1 MLKTLIAVI
10 EKASVNFSGG
20 LNVLTGETG
29 AGKSIVVDSINA
41 IMGERTSRELVR
53 YGADNAYV
61 SAYFDDICDS
71 ALNKLKEFDIELE
84 DDNSLLITRKIS
96 ANGKSLCKVNGK
108 TVTVSMLKE
117 ICSYLVNVHGQHDS
131 QALLNPDLQY
141 NYIDMLLEDK
151 SVLSDYKETFKKLI
165 SVRRKLKSF
174 AKDEDNKESLLELLN
189 FQIEELEKADIK
201 VGEREEL
208 TQKRTLI
215 QKSEDIIKSL
225 NLAISVI
232 NGDDENIGIEQ
243 ACADVS
249 RTLFKFDETKD
260 VYDVFNDIN
269 DKLELAKDKAEAL
282 LLSID
287 FSPEEIEM
295 IDEKLD
301 LYYKFSNKYGQTEQE
316 MLDYLEKAKEK
327 RNSILFADEEL
338 NRLNEE
344 YENLL
349 NITVKLA
356 DKLSVERKKTA
367 KIFEEKVKQE
377 LAFLDMPKM
386 QFYVDFNKG
395 NLSSTGYD
403 KIEFLISANP
413 GEPPKS
419 LSKVASGGELSRI
432 MLAIKNIISYND
444 TIGTLIFDEIDT
456 GVSGRASQKIGLKL
470 KSVSKNTQVIC
481 VTHSAQIAS
490 NADEHFLIQKKF
502 NDNKTFTCVTPLDF
516 EGRKQELARIMGGLE
531 ITDTKC
537 RGIIKSE
544 FMQRLTM
551 GVNIEQKI
559 ESPTCAAVLL

>member
-1 MLKTLIAVI
+1 MLKTLDIENIAVI
-10 EKASVNFSGG
+10 EKASVDFSGG

-71 ALNKLKEFDIELE
+71 ALNKLKKFDIELE
-84 DDNSLLITRKIS
+84 EDNSLLITRKIS

-208 TQKRTLI
+208 TKKRALI
-215 QKSEDIIKSL
+215 QKSEDIIKNL

-367 KIFEEKVKQE
+367 KVFEENVKQE

-502 NDNKTFTCVTPLDF
+502 KDNKTFTCVTPLDF

-531 ITDTKC
+531 ITDT
-537 RGIIKSE
+537 
-544 FMQRLTM
+544 
-551 GVNIEQKI
+551 
-559 ESPTCAAVLL
+559 LLQSAEELLNQNLCSD

>member
-1 MLKTLIAVI
+1 MLKTLDIENIAVI
-10 EKASVNFSGG
+10 EKASVDFSGG

-84 DDNSLLITRKIS
+84 EDNSLLITRKIS

-208 TQKRTLI
+208 TKKRALI
-215 QKSEDIIKSL
+215 QESEDIIKSL

-316 MLDYLEKAKEK
+316 MLDYLEKAKER

-531 ITDTKC
+531 ITDT
-537 RGIIKSE
+537 
-544 FMQRLTM
+544 
-551 GVNIEQKI
+551 
-559 ESPTCAAVLL
+559 LLQSAEELLNQNLCSD

>member
-1 MLKTLIAVI
+1 MLKTLDIENIAVI

-84 DDNSLLITRKIS
+84 EDNSLLISRKIS

-174 AKDEDNKESLLELLN
+174 AKNEDNKESLLELLN

-208 TQKRTLI
+208 TQKRALI

-269 DKLELAKDKAEAL
+269 DKLELAKDRAEAL

-327 RNSILFADEEL
+327 RNSILFADEKL

-367 KIFEEKVKQE
+367 KVFEENVKQE

-516 EGRKQELARIMGGLE
+516 DGRKQELARIMGGLE
-531 ITDTKC
+531 ITDT
-537 RGIIKSE
+537 
-544 FMQRLTM
+544 
-551 GVNIEQKI
+551 
-559 ESPTCAAVLL
+559 LLQSAEELLNQNLCSD

>member
-1 MLKTLIAVI
+1 MLKTLDIENIAVI
-10 EKASVNFSGG
+10 EKASVDFSGG

-71 ALNKLKEFDIELE
+71 ALNKLKKFDIELE
-84 DDNSLLITRKIS
+84 EDNSLLITRKIS

-208 TQKRTLI
+208 TQKRALI

-356 DKLSVERKKTA
+356 DKLSAERKKTA
-367 KIFEEKVKQE
+367 KVFEENVKQE

-490 NADEHFLIQKKF
+490 IADEHFLIQKKF

-531 ITDTKC
+531 ITDT
-537 RGIIKSE
+537 
-544 FMQRLTM
+544 
-551 GVNIEQKI
+551 
-559 ESPTCAAVLL
+559 LLQSAEELLNQNLCSD

>member
-1 MLKTLIAVI
+1 MDRKFIEGKVSVIIPIYNAEKYLRKTLDSILVQTYKDI
-10 EKASVNFSGG
+10 EI
-20 LNVLTGETG
+20 VLVDDCSNDDSANIIKEYIQKYPEIVYFLQETNQG
-29 AGKSIVVDSINA
+29 AGA
-41 IMGERTSRELVR
+41 AR
-53 YGADNAYV
+53 
-61 SAYFDDICDS
+61 
-71 ALNKLKEFDIELE
+71 NK
-84 DDNSLLITRKIS
+84 
-96 ANGKSLCKVNGK
+96 A
-108 TVTVSMLKE
+108 
-117 ICSYLVNVHGQHDS
+117 
-131 QALLNPDLQY
+131 
-141 NYIDMLLEDK
+141 
-151 SVLSDYKETFKKLI
+151 
-165 SVRRKLKSF
+165 
-174 AKDEDNKESLLELLN
+174 
-189 FQIEELEKADIK
+189 
-201 VGEREEL
+201 
-208 TQKRTLI
+208 
-215 QKSEDIIKSL
+215 
-225 NLAISVI
+225 
-232 NGDDENIGIEQ
+232 
-243 ACADVS
+243 
-249 RTLFKFDETKD
+249 
-260 VYDVFNDIN
+260 
-269 DKLELAKDKAEAL
+269 LELATGQYVAFLDSDDIWYPNKVAKQLEL
-282 LLSID
+282 MKKRNCP
-287 FSPEEIEM
+287 FSYTAIEM

-301 LYYKFSNKYGQTEQE
+301 LYYKFSNKYGQTEQK

-356 DKLSVERKKTA
+356 DKLSAERKKTA

-490 NADEHFLIQKKF
+490 NADEHFLIQKEF

-531 ITDTKC
+531 ITDT
-537 RGIIKSE
+537 
-544 FMQRLTM
+544 
-551 GVNIEQKI
+551 
-559 ESPTCAAVLL
+559 LLQSAEELLNQNLCSD

>member
-1 MLKTLIAVI
+1 MLKTLDIENIAVI
-10 EKASVNFSGG
+10 EKASVDFSGG

-71 ALNKLKEFDIELE
+71 ALNKLKKFDIELE
-84 DDNSLLITRKIS
+84 EDNSLLITRKIS

-141 NYIDMLLEDK
+141 NYIDMLLKDK

-208 TQKRTLI
+208 TKKRALI

-356 DKLSVERKKTA
+356 DKLSVDRKKTA

-531 ITDTKC
+531 ITDT
-537 RGIIKSE
+537 
-544 FMQRLTM
+544 
-551 GVNIEQKI
+551 
-559 ESPTCAAVLL
+559 LLQSAEELLNQNLCSD

>member
-1 MLKTLIAVI
+1 MLKTLDIENIAVI
-10 EKASVNFSGG
+10 EKASVDFSGG

-53 YGADNAYV
+53 YGAVNAYV

-84 DDNSLLITRKIS
+84 EDNSLLITRKIS

-208 TQKRTLI
+208 TQKRALI

-367 KIFEEKVKQE
+367 KVFEENVKQE

-531 ITDTKC
+531 ITDT
-537 RGIIKSE
+537 
-544 FMQRLTM
+544 
-551 GVNIEQKI
+551 
-559 ESPTCAAVLL
+559 LLQSAEELLNQNLCSD

>member
-1 MLKTLIAVI
+1 MLKTLDIENIAVI
-10 EKASVNFSGG
+10 EKASVDFSGG

-61 SAYFDDICDS
+61 SAYFEDICDS

-84 DDNSLLITRKIS
+84 EDNSLLITRKIS
-96 ANGKSLCKVNGK
+96 SNGKSLCKVNGK

-208 TQKRTLI
+208 TKKRVLI

-316 MLDYLEKAKEK
+316 MLDYLEKAKER
-327 RNSILFADEEL
+327 RNSILFADEDL

-367 KIFEEKVKQE
+367 KVFEEKVKQE

-531 ITDTKC
+531 ITDT
-537 RGIIKSE
+537 
-544 FMQRLTM
+544 
-551 GVNIEQKI
+551 
-559 ESPTCAAVLL
+559 LLQSAEELLNQNLCSD

>member
-1 MLKTLIAVI
+1 MLKTLDIENIAVI
-10 EKASVNFSGG
+10 EKASVDFSSG

-71 ALNKLKEFDIELE
+71 ALNKLKKFDIELE
-84 DDNSLLITRKIS
+84 EDNSLLITRKIS

-165 SVRRKLKSF
+165 SVRRRLKSF

-208 TQKRTLI
+208 TQKRALI

-367 KIFEEKVKQE
+367 KVFEENVKQE

-531 ITDTKC
+531 ITDT
-537 RGIIKSE
+537 
-544 FMQRLTM
+544 
-551 GVNIEQKI
+551 
-559 ESPTCAAVLL
+559 LLQSAEELLNQNLCSD

>member
-1 MLKTLIAVI
+1 MLKTLDIENIAVI
-10 EKASVNFSGG
+10 EKASVDFSGG

-71 ALNKLKEFDIELE
+71 ALNKLKKFDIELE
-84 DDNSLLITRKIS
+84 EDNSLLITRKIS

-208 TQKRTLI
+208 TKKRALI

-225 NLAISVI
+225 NRAISVI

-269 DKLELAKDKAEAL
+269 DKLELAKDKAEVL

-356 DKLSVERKKTA
+356 DKLSAERKKTA
-367 KIFEEKVKQE
+367 KIFEENVKQE

-531 ITDTKC
+531 ITDT
-537 RGIIKSE
+537 
-544 FMQRLTM
+544 
-551 GVNIEQKI
+551 
-559 ESPTCAAVLL
+559 LLQSAEELLNQNLCSD

>member
-1 MLKTLIAVI
+1 MLKTLDIENIAVI
-10 EKASVNFSGG
+10 EKASVDFSGG

-84 DDNSLLITRKIS
+84 EDNSLLITRKIS
-96 ANGKSLCKVNGK
+96 SNGKSLCKVNGK

-151 SVLSDYKETFKKLI
+151 SVLSDYKEAFKKLI

-174 AKDEDNKESLLELLN
+174 AKDEYDKESLLELLN

-208 TQKRTLI
+208 TKKRALI

-367 KIFEEKVKQE
+367 KVFEENVKQE

-502 NDNKTFTCVTPLDF
+502 DENKTFTSVTPLDF

-531 ITDTKC
+531 ITDT
-537 RGIIKSE
+537 
-544 FMQRLTM
+544 
-551 GVNIEQKI
+551 
-559 ESPTCAAVLL
+559 LLQSAEELLNQNLCSD

>member
-1 MLKTLIAVI
+1 MLKTLDIENIAVI
-10 EKASVNFSGG
+10 EKASVDFSGG

-61 SAYFDDICDS
+61 SAYFDDICDP
-71 ALNKLKEFDIELE
+71 ALNKLKKFDIELE
-84 DDNSLLITRKIS
+84 EDNSLLITRKIS

-208 TQKRTLI
+208 TKKRALI

-367 KIFEEKVKQE
+367 KVFEENVKQE

-531 ITDTKC
+531 ITDT
-537 RGIIKSE
+537 
-544 FMQRLTM
+544 
-551 GVNIEQKI
+551 
-559 ESPTCAAVLL
+559 LLQSAEELLNQNLCSD

>member
-1 MLKTLIAVI
+1 MLKTLDIENIAVI
-10 EKASVNFSGG
+10 EKASVDFSGG

-71 ALNKLKEFDIELE
+71 ALNKLKKFDIELE
-84 DDNSLLITRKIS
+84 EDNSLLITRKIS
-96 ANGKSLCKVNGK
+96 SNGKSLCKVNGK

-151 SVLSDYKETFKKLI
+151 SVLSDYKEAFKKLI

-174 AKDEDNKESLLELLN
+174 VKDEDDKESLLELLN

-208 TQKRTLI
+208 TKKRALI

-367 KIFEEKVKQE
+367 KVFEENVKQE

-502 NDNKTFTCVTPLDF
+502 NDNKTFTSVTPLDF

-531 ITDTKC
+531 ITDT
-537 RGIIKSE
+537 
-544 FMQRLTM
+544 
-551 GVNIEQKI
+551 
-559 ESPTCAAVLL
+559 LLQSAEELLNQNLCSD

>member
-1 MLKTLIAVI
+1 MLKTLDIENIAVI
-10 EKASVNFSGG
+10 EKASVDFSGG

-71 ALNKLKEFDIELE
+71 ALNKLKKFDIELE
-84 DDNSLLITRKIS
+84 EDNSLLITRKIS

-208 TQKRTLI
+208 TKKRALI

-367 KIFEEKVKQE
+367 KVFEENVKQE

-516 EGRKQELARIMGGLE
+516 EGRKQELARIMGVLE
-531 ITDTKC
+531 ITDT
-537 RGIIKSE
+537 
-544 FMQRLTM
+544 
-551 GVNIEQKI
+551 
-559 ESPTCAAVLL
+559 LLQSAEELLNQNLCSD

>member
-1 MLKTLIAVI
+1 MLKTLDIENIAVI
-10 EKASVNFSGG
+10 EKASVDFSGG

-61 SAYFDDICDS
+61 SAYFEDICDS

-84 DDNSLLITRKIS
+84 EDNSLLITRKIS
-96 ANGKSLCKVNGK
+96 SNGKSLCKVNGK

-208 TQKRTLI
+208 TKKRALI

-356 DKLSVERKKTA
+356 DKLSAERKKTA
-367 KIFEEKVKQE
+367 KVFEENVKQE

-531 ITDTKC
+531 ITDT
-537 RGIIKSE
+537 
-544 FMQRLTM
+544 
-551 GVNIEQKI
+551 
-559 ESPTCAAVLL
+559 LLQSAEELLNQNLCSD